1 MMAPTTWLTFLEI
14 KGKLM
19 MKIWR
24 KTKTCCSLVYHHSWP
39 RWKEKPLP
47 RPHRTDTT
55 AFTESPSGPDLVLLK
70 EKRLIPYRTKTD
82 CSPLPAAENALNLLV
97 SNMNTRWTKWALSF
111 QTRRPLRRDAGA
123 ALLDPV
129 LTLTAQISAERT
141 GPSALWRSVTGPGDL
156 TT

>member
-1 MMAPTTWLTFLEI
+1 MTPTIWQTFLQI
-14 KGKLM
+14 KEKLLM
-19 MKIWR
+19 RIWR

-47 RPHRTDTT
+47 RPRRTDIT
-55 AFTESPSGPDLVLLK
+55 AFTNSPSDPLPVLLK
-70 EKRLIPYRTKTD
+70 EKRLIPDRTKTD
-82 CSPLPAAENALNLLV
+82 CSPLPVAENALNSLA
-97 SNMNTRWTKWALSF
+97 SNMNTRWTKWASSF

-129 LTLTAQISAERT
+129 LTLTARISAGRT
-141 GPSALWRSVTGPGDL
+141 GPSASWRNATGRGDL